1 MKKDMKLKAKK
12 DMLKKL
18 KSMMK
23 EDLLSGFEDADK
35 KPERKITIMA
45 DSEEGLEKGLSMA
58 EKIMKKKKLMEEGEE
73 ESDDDD
79 ESCPVCGKEH
89 EGKYGCGGTVHKK

>member
-1 MKKDMKLKAKK
+1 MKLKAKK

-58 EKIMKKKKLMEEGEE
+58 EKIMKKKKMME
-73 ESDDDD
+73 DDD

-89 EGKYGCGGTVHKK
+89 EDEYGCGGKVK

>member
-35 KPERKITIMA
+35 KPKRKIMIMA

-58 EKIMKKKKLMEEGEE
+58 EKIMKKKKMMEN
-73 ESDDDD
+73 DDDD

-89 EGKYGCGGTVHKK
+89 EDEYGCGGKVK

>member
-58 EKIMKKKKLMEEGEE
+58 EKIMKKKKMMED
-73 ESDDDD
+73 DDDD

-89 EGKYGCGGTVHKK
+89 EGKYGCGGTVYKK

>member
-1 MKKDMKLKAKK
+1 VKKEAKLKAKK

-18 KSMMK
+18 KGMMK
-23 EDLLSGFEDADK
+23 EDMLSPFGDSEK
-35 KPERKITIMA
+35 KPEKKITIMA
-45 DSEEGLEKGLSMA
+45 DSEEGLKEGLSMA

-73 ESDDDD
+73 YDDDD
-79 ESCPVCGKEH
+79 ESCPICGKEH